1 MRKVVENEPRYWE
14 FIRELKNDDL
24 ARRNSMSPHIVKP
37 EEHQEYMKK
46 YQDRYYICLLD
57 GIPVGYIG
65 TNAQDYVSIAV
76 ISEVRGKGLGKFML
90 LYFHKQMKDRKL
102 RAIVDISNEASLR
115 LFESCG
121 FVKKYY
127 IFEGDE
133 ND

>member
-1 MRKVVENEPRYWE
+1 MRKIVKNEPRYWE

-24 ARRNSMSPHIVKP
+24 ARKNSMSSHIVGS

-57 GIPVGYIG
+57 GSPVGYIG
-65 TNAQDYVSIAV
+65 TNAQDYISIAV
-76 ISEVRGKGLGKFML
+76 ISEARGKGLGKFML
-90 LYFHKQMKDRKL
+90 SCFHKQMKDRKL
-102 RAIVDISNEASLR
+102 RAIVNISNEASLR

-127 IFEGDE
+127 IFEGE
-133 ND
+133 